1 MADVQ
6 EEIEQNLELVGAT
19 AIEDKLQ
26 DDVGM
31 FKNNVLYLFYDI

>member
-6 EEIEQNLELVGAT
+6 EEIEQNLELLGAT

-26 DDVGM
+26 DDVGG
-31 FKNNVLYLFYDI
+31 KP